1 MCNEMAACRNY
12 PYVSRCLCFPW
23 SPPRPRDADHER
35 ALVINNGVII
45 SDGVNCMLQSL
56 DHTIFLDELIRGG
69 NAMYKVEILERKRL
83 EKGLSYTEI
92 AEKLGIHKV
101 TVSRTLKGMT
111 MKPRT
116 VKLLAD
122 YLSVEMEGIVQ

>member
-1 MCNEMAACRNY
+1 MPVGDDPAADGQTQAG
-12 PYVSRCLCFPW
+12 
-23 SPPRPRDADHER
+23 SPDF
-35 ALVINNGVII
+35 G
-45 SDGVNCMLQSL
+45 S
-56 DHTIFLDELIRGG
+56 
-69 NAMYKVEILERKRL
+69 KKRL

>member
-1 MCNEMAACRNY
+1 
-12 PYVSRCLCFPW
+12 
-23 SPPRPRDADHER
+23 
-35 ALVINNGVII
+35 
-45 SDGVNCMLQSL
+45 
-56 DHTIFLDELIRGG
+56 
-69 NAMYKVEILERKRL
+69 MYKIDILEKKRL

-101 TVSRTLKGMT
+101 TVSRTLKGTT

-122 YLSVEMEGIVQ
+122 YLGVEMDRIIQ